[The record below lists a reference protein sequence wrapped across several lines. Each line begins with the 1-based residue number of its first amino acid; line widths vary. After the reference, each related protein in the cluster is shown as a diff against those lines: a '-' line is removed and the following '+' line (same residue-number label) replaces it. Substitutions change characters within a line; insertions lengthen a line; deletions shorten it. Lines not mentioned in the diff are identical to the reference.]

1 MFFPLLAYV
10 IPEVLPLWLMGS
22 ALASSRFLWSH
33 LVLALSNVEET
44 SGIFS
49 HKPTLCLPYTL
60 KSCHSNSIHR
70 VIWMSAFLH
79 YSIRSQLPLLLKRQQ
94 ICVFFTYRMTF
105 HSPNCLLF
113 SSPTKVTI
121 NNPQQLFLK
130 VACICSCVKPSFF
143 VNDLSFFQPDLSA
156 GITFPTHCAK
166 VFLHSKF

>member
-10 IPEVLPLWLMGS
+10 ISEVLPLWLMGS

-94 ICVFFTYRMTF
+94 ICGFFLHTGW
-105 HSPNCLLF
+105 
-113 SSPTKVTI
+113 
-121 NNPQQLFLK
+121 LFLPQTVCCFLLPPK
-130 VACICSCVKPSFF
+130 SLSTTLSSFF
-143 VNDLSFFQPDLSA
+143 SRLHASVHVSNHPSLSMTWVSSSQICLQA
-156 GITFPTHCAK
+156 
-166 VFLHSKF
+166 